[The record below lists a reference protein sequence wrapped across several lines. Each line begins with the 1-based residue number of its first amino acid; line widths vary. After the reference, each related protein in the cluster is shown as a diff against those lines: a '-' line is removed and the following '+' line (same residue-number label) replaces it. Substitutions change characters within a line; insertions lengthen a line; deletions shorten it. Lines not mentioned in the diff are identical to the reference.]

1 MTSTDFVALLPLIIT
16 AYGALVVLLAGVFWR
31 SHRGVLLLTL
41 ITLAGAFVS
50 VFAVRP
56 LAPRQVTPVL
66 RVDEFALF
74 YAGLFLLGG
83 FAVAVF
89 SHDYLVDR
97 RGREKYYAL
106 LLLAVLGTLVLVSSA
121 HFLSFLAGLETL
133 SVSLYGLIGYTVRR
147 PASLEASLKYLVL
160 AGVAVAFLLLGTAL
174 LYSEFGT
181 MSFSGLGAA
190 WETAGAGLSD
200 LVPLGLA
207 LMLVG
212 FGFKL
217 AAVPFHTWAPDVYQG
232 APAPVSA
239 LVATI
244 SKAAMLALL
253 LRLTWAF
260 GLRERPATFAALEVL
275 AIITMFGGNLLAL
288 LQNNIKRLIAY
299 SSIAHMGYLLIPL
312 LAGGP
317 AGLSAVGFYF
327 VAYFATTL
335 GAFGVISALS
345 AAGTEREE
353 LEDYRGLGLQR
364 PWLGA
369 ALALMMLSLAGV
381 PLTVGFMAKF
391 YIFSAAAHAGLWLLL
406 IVGVLNSGL
415 AAYYYLRVL
424 AALYLRPAEEG
435 TSWLSPRPASA
446 IALALLALVVLLFGV
461 YPSPLIALAQHGSAL
476 GLPFP

>member
-1 MTSTDFVALLPLIIT
+1 VTSTDFIALLPLIIT

-217 AAVPFHTWAPDVYQG
+217 AVVPFHTWAPDVYQG
-232 APAPVSA
+232 APAPVSG

-317 AGLSAVGFYF
+317 AGLSSVGFYF

-335 GAFGVISALS
+335 GAFGIISALS
-345 AAGTEREE
+345 AAGAELEE

-435 TSWLSPRPASA
+435 AGWLSPRPASA
-446 IALALLALVVLLFGV
+446 ITLALLALLVLLFGV
-461 YPSPLIALAQHGSAL
+461 YPNPLIALAQHGSVL